1 MEKLFNDTRAGFAC
15 FVEQRRDLMQL
26 VQCSDNDVP
35 VALKVLR
42 DVEQSASSDVFLLFA
57 DPFHHPGAF
66 VDIVLERLSE
76 EHRLACEWLAEQQR
90 DPIPSP
96 PEALFDSTRTPAER
110 LLGAIKYSRSLIP
123 CGGGHRLVW
132 VMFPTEIHD
141 HGAWYGLIDSL
152 APHDGVQC
160 WMRNVRLVLR
170 DHPRAKRY
178 RNGLAQTPRV
188 QLFTVD
194 FSPAAL
200 EQANRDQFEDE
211 SVPMERRMHAL
222 LQLAQR
228 DAAYNRSEAAV
239 RKFNQLLGY
248 YQSTED
254 HGMQALVLNG
264 LGDVHQRKNQLNRA
278 QHYYECAVHEVTQS
292 DSHVVFYTVV
302 KNLGD
307 VHFKMKDYVTAEAY
321 YAHAEALA
329 THLLDA
335 EGKAQMLEKQGL
347 AREKQRDYEGAVA
360 HWETAVT
367 LCRNCTMDGLLEVNL
382 KHLKRGYKSLRQR
395 DQASAV
401 DQELRTIKLHPPVE
415 V

>member
-1 MEKLFNDTRAGFAC
+1 MEKLFRDTRAAFAD

-26 VQCSDNDVP
+26 VQCSDNDVS

-42 DVEQSASSDVFLLFA
+42 DVEQSSPSDVFLLFA
-57 DPFHHPGAF
+57 DPFHHATAF
-66 VDIVLERLSE
+66 VDLVMERLAE
-76 EHRLACEWLAEQQR
+76 EHRIACEWLAEQQR
-90 DPIPSP
+90 EPVAAP
-96 PEALFDSTRTPAER
+96 PDALFDSERPAGER
-110 LLGAIKYSRSLIP
+110 LLAAIKYTRSLIP

-141 HGAWYGLIDSL
+141 QSAWYGLIDSL

-160 WMRNVRLVLR
+160 WMRNVRLILR

-178 RNGLAQTPRV
+178 RNGMAQTPRV
-188 QLFTVD
+188 NLFKVD

-200 EQANRDQFEDE
+200 EQANIDQMEDE
-211 SVPMERRMHAL
+211 SMPMERRMHAL

-228 DAAYNRSEAAV
+228 DCAYNRSEAAV
-239 RKFNQLLGY
+239 TKFNHLLGY

-264 LGDVHQRKNQLNRA
+264 LGDVYHRKNQLHRA

-292 DSHVVFYTVV
+292 EHHVVFYTVV

-307 VHFKMKDYVTAEAY
+307 VHFKQKDYETAEQY

-347 AREKQRDYEGAVA
+347 AREKLRDYEGAVA
-360 HWETAVT
+360 HWDTAVT
-367 LCRNCTMDGLLEVNL
+367 LCRNTTMDGLLEVNL
-382 KHLKRGYKSLRQR
+382 KHLKRGYKSLRKR
-395 DQASAV
+395 DMAATV
-401 DQELRTIKLHPPVE
+401 DQELRQIKLHPPVE